1 MAAVG
6 IKGLT
11 HPHVYR
17 YSQLFFVFSSECT
30 LRVLLHTACSFQTQ
44 YTSRSMK
51 MGQKTYVNDL
61 RANMLTDFDLATT
74 KFSYLFIYN
83 FNSII
88 VMINLNRLSMT
99 LAN

>member
-1 MAAVG
+1 
-6 IKGLT
+6 
-11 HPHVYR
+11 
-17 YSQLFFVFSSECT
+17 
-30 LRVLLHTACSFQTQ
+30 
-44 YTSRSMK
+44 MK

-88 VMINLNRLSMT
+88 VMINPNCLSMT
-99 LAN
+99 LASLRMMQGPHFKNFLRKIL

>member
-1 MAAVG
+1 
-6 IKGLT
+6 
-11 HPHVYR
+11 
-17 YSQLFFVFSSECT
+17 
-30 LRVLLHTACSFQTQ
+30 
-44 YTSRSMK
+44 MK